1 MAQPRLTHSNCSL
14 NVSDRWYDD
23 SQNILW
29 NGHQGQDKFSYST
42 EKKFIRG
49 NYPVPFS
56 SFLMRLV
63 LFEADPPYQRHRELH
78 RS

>member
-1 MAQPRLTHSNCSL
+1 MTQPRLTRSNCSL
-14 NVSDRWYDD
+14 NVSDLWYYYC
-23 SQNILW
+23 QHVLW
-29 NGHQGQDKFSYST
+29 NCHQGQDKFSYST

-56 SFLMRLV
+56 SLLMRLV
-63 LFEADPPYQRHRELH
+63 LFEADPPYQRHCELH

>member
-1 MAQPRLTHSNCSL
+1 MKSPFRTHSNCSL
-14 NVSDRWYDD
+14 NVSDLRYYHC
-23 SQNILW
+23 QNMLL
-29 NGHQGQDKFSYST
+29 NCHQGQDKFSYST

-56 SFLMRLV
+56 RLLMRLV